1 MKTIFIVILGFLM
14 LTIEI
19 ASAQVIDIKPGS
31 CPNPFNG
38 KSKGSVPVAIL
49 GSADFDVS
57 EVDPAT
63 IELAGVPALEAWAID
78 NSTQPNDDNTDCFTC
93 FDADDPANFNCDLL
107 DENGDAGTDGVD
119 DSYCGDEYP
128 DLIVKFD
135 TQELKD
141 SIAALA
147 DLADEDVDRDDCF
160 ELELTG
166 LTNGDFPDEIVGVDS
181 VLIRTK
187 IK

>member
-1 MKTIFIVILGFLM
+1 MKALFITILSFLM
-14 LTIEI
+14 LTIGI
-19 ASAQVIDIKPGS
+19 AQAQELVEIDIKPGS

-49 GSADFDVS
+49 GSDVFDVS

-63 IELAGVPALEAWAID
+63 ITLEGVPALDKWAIED
-78 NSTQPNDDNTDCFTC
+78 TIQPNEYNTDCFTC
-93 FDADDPANFNCDLL
+93 FDADDPDNFNCDLL
-107 DENGDAGTDGVD
+107 DETDVDNPVAGTDGTQ
-119 DSYCGDEYP
+119 DSYCGDGFP

-135 TQELKD
+135 TQ
-141 SIAALA
+141 ALA
-147 DLADEDVDRDDCF
+147 DAIGEANRDDCV
-160 ELELTG
+160 ELRLTG
-166 LTNGDFPDEIVGVDS
+166 DTIDGTAIEGSDS

>member
-1 MKTIFIVILGFLM
+1 MKTIFTVTLCFLM
-14 LTIEI
+14 MAVGI

-49 GSADFDVS
+49 GSDVFDVN
-57 EVDPAT
+57 EIDPAT
-63 IELAGVPALEAWAID
+63 IELEGVPALEKWAIED
-78 NSTQPNDDNTDCFTC
+78 NTQPNDNNTDCFTC
-93 FDADDPANFNCDLL
+93 FDANDPANFNCDLL
-107 DENGDAGTDGVD
+107 DETGDEPVAGTDGVQ
-119 DSYCGDEYP
+119 DSYCGDGYP
-128 DLIVKFD
+128 DLIVKFS
-135 TQELKD
+135 TQ
-141 SIAALA
+141 ALA
-147 DLADEDVDRDDCF
+147 DAIGVADRNECI

-166 LTNGDFPDEIVGVDS
+166 LTNDGTDVIGYDS

>member
-1 MKTIFIVILGFLM
+1 MKTISIVTLGFLM
-14 LTIEI
+14 LAIGI
-19 ASAQVIDIKPGS
+19 ANAQVIDIKPGS

-49 GSADFDVS
+49 GSDVFDVS

-63 IELAGVPALEAWAID
+63 ITLEGVPALEEWVIED
-78 NSTQPNDDNTDCFTC
+78 NTQPNEDNTD
-93 FDADDPANFNCDLL
+93 NFNCDLL
-107 DENGDAGTDGVD
+107 DETGDEPVAGTDGVQ
-119 DSYCGDEYP
+119 DSYCGDGYP

-135 TQELKD
+135 TQ
-141 SIAALA
+141 ALA
-147 DLADEDVDRDDCF
+147 DAIGVADRNECI
-160 ELELTG
+160 ELELSG
-166 LTNGDFPDEIVGVDS
+166 YTNASTPTEIIGSDS

>member
-1 MKTIFIVILGFLM
+1 MKTIFILTLGFLM
-14 LTIEI
+14 LAIGI

-49 GSADFDVS
+49 GSDVFDVS
-57 EVDPAT
+57 EVDPST
-63 IELAGVPALEAWAID
+63 ITLEGVPALEEWVIED
-78 NSTQPNDDNTDCFTC
+78 NTQPNEDNTDCFTC
-93 FDADDPANFNCDLL
+93 FDADDTDNFNCDLL
-107 DENGDAGTDGVD
+107 DETGDEPVAGTDGVQ
-119 DSYCGDEYP
+119 DSYCGDGYP

-135 TQELKD
+135 TQ
-141 SIAALA
+141 ALA
-147 DLADEDVDRDDCF
+147 DAIGVADRNECI
-160 ELELTG
+160 ELELSG
-166 LTNGDFPDEIVGVDS
+166 YTNASTPTEIIGSDS